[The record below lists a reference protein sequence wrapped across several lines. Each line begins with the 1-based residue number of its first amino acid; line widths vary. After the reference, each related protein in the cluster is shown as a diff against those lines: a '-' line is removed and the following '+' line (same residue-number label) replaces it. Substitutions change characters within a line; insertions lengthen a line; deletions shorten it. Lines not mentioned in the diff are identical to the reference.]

1 MRATLGANG
10 GTRGD
15 RDQLKEFI
23 MNRRLA
29 LTLFVAALMSL
40 LTGQLSTADPND
52 NSPVAVDE
60 NPIVIETGAEFGSCA
75 VDIEIVV
82 HGKGKEIT
90 FPKRNRVITSSPGLT
105 ATVTNLP
112 DPSKQVSLKVT
123 GAFHIATE
131 PDDRAVTV
139 FTGRIC

>member
-1 MRATLGANG
+1 MRATLGANAG
-10 GTRGD
+10 NRGN

-29 LTLFVAALMSL
+29 LTLFVAALDESPYR
-40 LTGQLSTADPND
+40 TTFNGTPND

>member
-1 MRATLGANG
+1 
-10 GTRGD
+10 
-15 RDQLKEFI
+15 

-40 LTGQLSTADPND
+40 LTGQLSTAFTP
-52 NSPVAVDE
+52 VDE